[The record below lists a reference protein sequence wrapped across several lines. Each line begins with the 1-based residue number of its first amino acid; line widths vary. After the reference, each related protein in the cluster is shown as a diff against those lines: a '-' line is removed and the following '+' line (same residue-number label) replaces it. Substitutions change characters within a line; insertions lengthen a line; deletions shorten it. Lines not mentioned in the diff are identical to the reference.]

1 MSLVVEDGTG
11 LANADSYQTLEDAR
25 LNANALG
32 LNLPASEEAAEAAL
46 RNGAR
51 YVNRYES
58 SFTGYRTVDTQ
69 ALSFPRTN
77 SIRSFGTN
85 CIDVASNAIPNELI
99 MAQMFAAVE
108 YGKGTDVMP
117 VDDGLSVQ
125 LKEVVGAVKKQF
137 FNNGKT
143 GKGIVITQ
151 AIDALKPLMGASSG
165 GLSCRTVRR

>member
-1 MSLVVEDGTG
+1 MALVVEDGTG

-32 LNLPASEEAAEAAL
+32 LNLPAGEEAAEAAL

-85 CIDVASNAIPNELI
+85 CIDVASDAIPNELI

-137 FNNGKT
+137 FDNGKT

-151 AIDALKPLMGASSG
+151 AIDALKPLMGASGG
-165 GLSCRTVRR
+165 GLSFRTVRR

>member
-1 MSLVVEDGTG
+1 MPLVVEDGTG
-11 LANADSYQTLEDAR
+11 LENADSYQTLEDAR

-32 LNLPASEEAAEAAL
+32 LCLPASDATAEAAL

-51 YVNRYES
+51 YVDRYES
-58 SFTGYRTVDTQ
+58 SFSGYRTVDTQ
-69 ALSFPRTN
+69 ALSFPRKN
-77 SIRSFGTN
+77 AIRSFGTN
-85 CIDVASNAIPNELI
+85 CIDIASDAIPNELI

-137 FNNGKT
+137 FDNGKT
-143 GKGIVITQ
+143 GKSVVITQ
-151 AIDALKPLMGASSG
+151 AIDALKPLMSQSG
-165 GLSCRTVRR
+165 GLSFRTVRR